1 MVSRVRVRSRC
12 QLLFFFLLPIVVM
25 VAPLVFVGRKCLAIH
40 TKSHRFNQ
48 IIRLEWKLIW
58 KRHQT
63 KFLFC
68 IIVAKMFNFSYITC
82 VNEWVLLN
90 SSV

>member
-40 TKSHRFNQ
+40 TKSHRCMRSLNGMKSQFGAD
-48 IIRLEWKLIW
+48 IW
-58 KRHQT
+58 
-63 KFLFC
+63 L
-68 IIVAKMFNFSYITC
+68 
-82 VNEWVLLN
+82 
-90 SSV
+90 SSVWISSISVLEFNVQEYL